1 MENNDDF
8 EKLISFHVNNEIKK
22 HSTINVISHD
32 ELIKII
38 AQRTGLLEEE
48 IREFFVA
55 FNKVIRKLYKE
66 NPEGVKLFFKEK
78 FGGDF
83 TMFDS

>member
-8 EKLISFHVNNEIKK
+8 EKLISFHINNEIKK
-22 HSTINVISHD
+22 HSSNNVISYD

-38 AQRTGLLEEE
+38 TQRTGLSEDE
-48 IREFFVA
+48 IRDFFVA

>member
-1 MENNDDF
+1 MENKDDF
-8 EKLISFHVNNEIKK
+8 EKLISFHVNNEIQK
-22 HSTINVISHD
+22 HSTINLISHD